1 MKEEATTN
9 LTMLCDFYELTMGN
23 GYLKEGIG
31 KKIAYFDVFFR
42 NVPDGGGFAIAAGL
56 EQVIDYIN
64 NLHFTEADLA
74 YLRSRG
80 MFDEAFLDYLR
91 TFRFTGDIYAVPE
104 GTPVFP
110 HEPILTVRAPAI
122 EAQFVETFL
131 LLALTIFWCVSKEEG
146 YYLLFV
152 GFFGTVLNQFLKL
165 LCRIPR
171 PWVRDPSF
179 TIVESAR
186 SGAGGYSF
194 PSGHTQ
200 NAVGTLGGIA
210 RWHKNRALSIVC
222 IVLAAL
228 TAFSRMYLGVHTPL
242 DVSVAAV
249 TAVVLIFVIYPIVR
263 SAAEDP
269 KKMAVLL
276 GVMTVVALAY
286 VIYANFARFPADV
299 DPDNLFEGRKNS
311 CSLLGALLGFCVGYT
326 LERKYIRFETKAVWW
341 AQVLKVLGGAALLL
355 AVKQGLKLLFAAV
368 GFTWIGTHA
377 IRYFFVVLLAATVWP
392 LTFRWFARLGRKQ
405 A

>member
-1 MKEEATTN
+1 MQLLYA
-9 LTMLCDFYELTMGN
+9 LAELRT
-23 GYLKEGIG
+23 
-31 KKIAYFDVFFR
+31 
-42 NVPDGGGFAIAAGL
+42 P
-56 EQVIDYIN
+56 
-64 NLHFTEADLA
+64 
-74 YLRSRG
+74 
-80 MFDEAFLDYLR
+80 FLD
-91 TFRFTGDIYAVPE
+91 A
-104 GTPVFP
+104 
-110 HEPILTVRAPAI
+110 
-122 EAQFVETFL
+122 L
-131 LLALTIFWCVSKEEG
+131 LGALTNCGGELVFMAAAIIVFWCVSKSCG
-146 YYLLFV
+146 YYMLTVGFV
-152 GFFGTVLNQFLKL
+152 GTIVNQFLKL
-165 LCRIPR
+165 VFRIPR
-171 PWVRDPSF
+171 PWVKDPDF
-179 TIVESAR
+179 QIVESAR
-186 SGAGGYSF
+186 AEATGYSF

-200 NAVGTLGGIA
+200 NVFASFGCLGRWTKRTWLRAVC
-210 RWHKNRALSIVC
+210 ALLIV
-222 IVLAAL
+222 V

>member
-1 MKEEATTN
+1 MSF
-9 LTMLCDFYELTMGN
+9 LYW
-23 GYLKEGIG
+23 
-31 KKIAYFDVFFR
+31 
-42 NVPDGGGFAIAAGL
+42 L
-56 EQVIDYIN
+56 ESI
-64 NLHFTEADLA
+64 
-74 YLRSRG
+74 RCP
-80 MFDEAFLDYLR
+80 FLDAVMQA
-91 TFRFTGDIYAVPE
+91 FTCFGEELA
-104 GTPVFP
+104 
-110 HEPILTVRAPAI
+110 
-122 EAQFVETFL
+122 FL

-200 NAVGTLGGIA
+200 NAVG
-210 RWHKNRALSIVC
+210 
-222 IVLAAL
+222 
-228 TAFSRMYLGVHTPL
+228 PL

-299 DPDNLFEGRKNS
+299 DPDNLFEGRKIS

-355 AVKQGLKLLFAAV
+355 AV
-368 GFTWIGTHA
+368 
-377 IRYFFVVLLAATVWP
+377 
-392 LTFRWFARLGRKQ
+392 
-405 A
+405 

>member
-1 MKEEATTN
+1 MSF
-9 LTMLCDFYELTMGN
+9 LYW
-23 GYLKEGIG
+23 
-31 KKIAYFDVFFR
+31 
-42 NVPDGGGFAIAAGL
+42 L
-56 EQVIDYIN
+56 ESI
-64 NLHFTEADLA
+64 
-74 YLRSRG
+74 RCP
-80 MFDEAFLDYLR
+80 FLDVVMQA
-91 TFRFTGDIYAVPE
+91 FTCFGEELA
-104 GTPVFP
+104 
-110 HEPILTVRAPAI
+110 
-122 EAQFVETFL
+122 FL

-210 RWHKNRALSIVC
+210 RWHKNRALRIVC

-228 TAFSRMYLGVHTPL
+228 TAFSGMWSRRTLWRAVCAAVILLIAFSRMYLGVHTPL